1 MKKSLLT
8 IALTTLIIGT
18 LITSCNSSAKKVEDA
33 AVKVDDA
40 TEELKSAKEDFNYE
54 YNKFKVE
61 SEQRMLD
68 NEFKIA
74 ELKANKVKLKKEAKE
89 EYDKTIADLEEK
101 NSSMRTKLN
110 DYKEEGKDKWE
121 SFKRE
126 FNRDMDEL
134 VSALKDLAN
143 NNVK

>member
-1 MKKSLLT
+1 MKKSILS
-8 IALTTLIIGT
+8 IAIATLFTGS
-18 LITSCNSSAKKVEDA
+18 LITSCNSSSQKVEDA
-33 AVKVDDA
+33 AVKVEVAAED
-40 TEELKSAKEDFNYE
+40 LNKAKEEFNNE

-74 ELKANKVKLKKEAKE
+74 ELKATKIKLKKEAKAD
-89 EYDKTIADLEEK
+89 YDKTIADLEQK
-101 NSSMRTKLN
+101 NTNMRTKLN

-126 FNRDMDEL
+126 FNHDMDEL
-134 VSALKDLAN
+134 GSALKDLAN

>member
-1 MKKSLLT
+1 MKKSLLS

-18 LITSCNSSAKKVEDA
+18 MATSCNSSSEKVKDA

-74 ELKANKVKLKKEAKE
+74 ELKANKVKLKKEVKE
-89 EYDKTIADLEEK
+89 EYDKTIAVLEEK

-110 DYKEEGKDKWE
+110 EYKEEGKDKWE

-126 FNRDMDEL
+126 FNHDMDEL
-134 VSALKDLAN
+134 GSALKDLGN

>member
-1 MKKSLLT
+1 MKKSILS
-8 IALTTLIIGT
+8 IAIATLFTGS
-18 LITSCNSSAKKVEDA
+18 LITSCNSSSQKVEDA
-33 AVKVDDA
+33 AVKVDVTAED
-40 TEELKSAKEDFNYE
+40 LNKAKEEFNNE
-54 YNKFKVE
+54 YNKLKVE

-74 ELKANKVKLKKEAKE
+74 ELKATKIKLKKEAKAD
-89 EYDKTIADLEEK
+89 YDKTIADLEQK
-101 NSSMRTKLN
+101 NSNMRTKLN

-126 FNRDMDEL
+126 FNHDMDEL
-134 VSALKDLAN
+134 GSALKDLAN

>member
-18 LITSCNSSAKKVEDA
+18 LITSCNSSAEKVEDA
-33 AVKVDDA
+33 VAKVDDA
-40 TEELKSAKEDFNYE
+40 TEDLKSAKEDFNYE

-74 ELKANKVKLKKEAKE
+74 ELKATKIKLKKEAKA
-89 EYDKTIADLEEK
+89 EYDKTIADLEQK
-101 NSSMRTKLN
+101 NSNMRTKLN
-110 DYKEEGKDKWE
+110 EYKEEGKDKWE

-126 FNRDMDEL
+126 FNHDMDEL
-134 VSALKDLAN
+134 GRALKDLAN

>member
-1 MKKSLLT
+1 MKKSILS
-8 IALTTLIIGT
+8 IAIATLFTGS
-18 LITSCNSSAKKVEDA
+18 LITSCNSSSQKVEDA
-33 AVKVDDA
+33 AVKVDVTAED
-40 TEELKSAKEDFNYE
+40 LNKAKEEFNNE

-74 ELKANKVKLKKEAKE
+74 ELKATKIKLKKEAKAD
-89 EYDKTIADLEEK
+89 YDKTIADLEQK
-101 NSSMRTKLN
+101 NSNMRTKLN

-126 FNRDMDEL
+126 FNHDMDEL
-134 VSALKDLAN
+134 GSALKDLAN

>member
-1 MKKSLLT
+1 MKKSILS
-8 IALTTLIIGT
+8 IALATLFTGS
-18 LITSCNSSAKKVEDA
+18 LITSCNSSSQKVEDA
-33 AVKVDDA
+33 AVKVDVA
-40 TEELKSAKEDFNYE
+40 TEDLKKAKEEFNNE

-74 ELKANKVKLKKEAKE
+74 ELKATKIKLKKEAKA
-89 EYDKTIADLEEK
+89 EYDKTIADLEQK
-101 NSSMRTKLN
+101 NSNMRTKLN
-110 DYKEEGKDKWE
+110 EYKEEGKDKWE

-126 FNRDMDEL
+126 FNHDMDEL
-134 VSALKDLAN
+134 GRALKDLAN

>member
-18 LITSCNSSAKKVEDA
+18 LITSCNSSAEKVEDA
-33 AVKVDDA
+33 AEKVDDA
-40 TEELKSAKEDFNYE
+40 TEDLKSAKEDFNYE

-74 ELKANKVKLKKEAKE
+74 ELKASKIKLKKEAKT
-89 EYDKTIADLEEK
+89 EYDKTIADLEQK
-101 NSSMRTKLN
+101 NSNMRTKLN

-126 FNRDMDEL
+126 FNHDMDEL
-134 VSALKDLAN
+134 GSALKNLAN